1 VRFVHA
7 SSRRGRE
14 VPPRGDDVGDPAVPR
29 FQYKRFRYRKWSG
42 VAALAG
48 ALVMIGSA
56 ASAST
61 GWSVVTVPPTGNN
74 TILTGAS
81 ALTSTNA
88 WAVGEQFGAAG
99 QAPPPPVSYH
109 WNGTAWSLVAT
120 PTLGVSS
127 SLLSVSAST
136 ATDAWAVGMSVLGRH
151 DDGTLMEHWNGS
163 AWSVNSSLVVTGYT
177 AELTGVVD
185 LSPTNAWAV
194 GEANGSL
201 LEHWNGSTWSE
212 ATIPDPDFTPG
223 TDDSIS
229 ASSASDIWV
238 VGSTLNTA
246 TDEFVPEALHFNGTA
261 WSVVPMPQAGTNTST
276 IGAVTDISPTNAW
289 AVGDDIGATS
299 AVGGSTLIEHWNG
312 SSWSIVPSPTPGADP
327 GLTGIAARGPSDV
340 YAVGSNLPSIN
351 GGTVQGMI
359 LRWNGSTWS
368 VDTDPTA
375 GSYSPLLAAA
385 AVPGAANE
393 WAVGTLSNSSLILS
407 HG

>member
-1 VRFVHA
+1 VRFMPA

-14 VPPRGDDVGDPAVPR
+14 VPPHGDDAGDPAAP
-29 FQYKRFRYRKWSG
+29 RFRYKRWFG

-48 ALVMIGSA
+48 ASVMIGSV

-61 GWSVVTVPPTGNN
+61 GWSVVTAPQTGNN

-81 ALTSTNA
+81 ARTSTDA

-151 DDGTLMEHWNGS
+151 DDGTLMEHWNGT

-194 GEANGSL
+194 GAANGSL

-212 ATIPDPDFTPG
+212 VTIPDPDFTPG

-229 ASSASDIWV
+229 ASSAGDIWV

-246 TDEFVPEALHFNGTA
+246 TDQFVPEALHFNGTA

-276 IGAVTDISPTNAW
+276 IGAVTDISPTDAW
-289 AVGDDIGATS
+289 AVGEDIGATS

-359 LRWNGSTWS
+359 LRWNGTTWS

-393 WAVGTLSNSSLILS
+393 WAVGTLSNSALILS

>member
-1 VRFVHA
+1 VRFMHA

-14 VPPRGDDVGDPAVPR
+14 VPPHGDDAGDPAAPR
-29 FQYKRFRYRKWSG
+29 FRHKRWFG
-42 VAALAG
+42 VAAFAG
-48 ALVMIGSA
+48 ALVMIGSV
-56 ASAST
+56 ASAAT
-61 GWSVVTVPPTGNN
+61 GWSVVTVPQTGNN

-120 PTLGVSS
+120 PILGVSS

-136 ATDAWAVGMSVLGRH
+136 PTDAWAVGMSVLGRH
-151 DDGTLMEHWNGS
+151 DDGTLMEHWNGT

-276 IGAVTDISPTNAW
+276 IGAVTDISATDAW
-289 AVGDDIGATS
+289 AVGEDIGATS

-368 VDTDPTA
+368 VDTDPTV

-393 WAVGTLSNSSLILS
+393 WAVGTLSNSALILS

>member
-1 VRFVHA
+1 VRFMHA

-14 VPPRGDDVGDPAVPR
+14 IPPHREDAGDTAAP
-29 FQYKRFRYRKWSG
+29 RFRYKRRA
-42 VAALAG
+42 VVVALAG
-48 ALVMIGSA
+48 APLLIGSV
-56 ASAST
+56 ASAAA
-61 GWSVVTVPPTGNN
+61 GWSLVTVPQTPNN

-81 ALTSTNA
+81 ARTSTDA
-88 WAVGEQFGAAG
+88 WAVGEQFAAAG
-99 QAPPPPVSYH
+99 QAPPPPASYH

-120 PTLGVSS
+120 PTLGVTS

-151 DDGTLMEHWNGS
+151 DDGTLMEHWNGT
-163 AWSVNSSLVVTGYT
+163 AWSVNSSLVVTGYV
-177 AELTGVVD
+177 AELTGVAD
-185 LSPTNAWAV
+185 LSPTDAWAV
-194 GEANGSL
+194 GQANSSL
-201 LEHWNGSTWSE
+201 LEHWNGTAWS
-212 ATIPDPDFTPG
+212 AVTLPDPSFTPG
-223 TDDSIS
+223 ANDSIS

-276 IGAVTDISPTNAW
+276 IGAVTDISATNAW
-289 AVGDDIGATS
+289 AVGEDIGATS

-327 GLTGIAARGPSDV
+327 GLTGVAARGPSDV
-340 YAVGSNLPSIN
+340 YAVGSNLPSVN

-375 GSYSPLLAAA
+375 GSYSPLFAAA
-385 AVPGAANE
+385 AVPGAATE
-393 WAVGTLSNSSLILS
+393 WAVGTLSNASLILS

>member
-1 VRFVHA
+1 MRFMPA

-14 VPPRGDDVGDPAVPR
+14 VPPHGDDAGDPAAP
-29 FQYKRFRYRKWSG
+29 RFRYRRWFG

-48 ALVMIGSA
+48 ALVMIGSV

-61 GWSVVTVPPTGNN
+61 GWSVVTVPQTGNN

-81 ALTSTNA
+81 ASTSTNA

-136 ATDAWAVGMSVLGRH
+136 STDAWAVGMSVLGRH
-151 DDGTLMEHWNGS
+151 DDGTLMEHWNGT

-201 LEHWNGSTWSE
+201 LEHWNGSTWQS
-212 ATIPDPDFTPG
+212 TP
-223 TDDSIS
+223 
-229 ASSASDIWV
+229 
-238 VGSTLNTA
+238 
-246 TDEFVPEALHFNGTA
+246 FPVP
-261 WSVVPMPQAGTNTST
+261 
-276 IGAVTDISPTNAW
+276 
-289 AVGDDIGATS
+289 
-299 AVGGSTLIEHWNG
+299 
-312 SSWSIVPSPTPGADP
+312 
-327 GLTGIAARGPSDV
+327 
-340 YAVGSNLPSIN
+340 
-351 GGTVQGMI
+351 
-359 LRWNGSTWS
+359 
-368 VDTDPTA
+368 
-375 GSYSPLLAAA
+375 
-385 AVPGAANE
+385 
-393 WAVGTLSNSSLILS
+393 
-407 HG
+407 